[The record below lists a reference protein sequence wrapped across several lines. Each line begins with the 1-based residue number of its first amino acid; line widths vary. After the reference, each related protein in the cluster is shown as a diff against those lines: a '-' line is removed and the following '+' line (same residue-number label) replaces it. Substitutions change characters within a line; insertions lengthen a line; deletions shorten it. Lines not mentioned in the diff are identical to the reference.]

1 VRFATNPADGIRIAY
16 ELVGAGPPLL
26 LFHGSLTSSAVWR
39 MLGYVDA
46 LQAGH
51 LLILV
56 DARGHGDSDKPTTM
70 DAYKIERLV
79 DDVIAVL
86 DDCQVPETAYLGYS
100 MGGRVG
106 FGLAIRAPE
115 RVHAL
120 ILGGAS
126 HRPQN
131 GALDRIIYPG
141 FVDTIETEG
150 IESFLQ
156 QWSARLGRALD
167 PDVRAVV
174 VGNDPRVLLP
184 YLRQLDSEPGFDN
197 ENLSRIRRPVLL
209 FAGEHDHERLAD
221 SRAAAAIVPGA
232 ELFVLA
238 DADHESTPRRVF
250 DIVPRVEAFL
260 DPKS

>member
-1 VRFATNPADGIRIAY
+1 
-16 ELVGAGPPLL
+16 
-26 LFHGSLTSSAVWR
+26 
-39 MLGYVDA
+39 
-46 LQAGH
+46 
-51 LLILV
+51 
-56 DARGHGDSDKPTTM
+56 
-70 DAYKIERLV
+70 
-79 DDVIAVL
+79 
-86 DDCQVPETAYLGYS
+86 
-100 MGGRVG
+100 
-106 FGLAIRAPE
+106 
-115 RVHAL
+115 VHAL